1 MSQRSRKA
9 QLEERLT
16 ADQIK
21 AAYMLLDNELK
32 APEDRLTMDEI
43 ADACNTTRMSLYRW
57 RTRSRDFADF
67 RREIIHDYMSD
78 ISGLFFNSLKRS
90 MAGTNGAPSM
100 KALELYAKIEGLVGP
115 DSKVDV
121 NIGAGGRDSEDLES
135 ELERLD
141 EQLAELE
148 GTDDK
153 EGDR

>member
-1 MSQRSRKA
+1 S
-9 QLEERLT
+9 

-57 RTRSRDFADF
+57 RTRSHDFADF
-67 RREIIHDYMSD
+67 RREIIQDYMSD
-78 ISGLFFNSLKRS
+78 IRGLFVNSLKRS
-90 MAGTNGAPSM
+90 MVGTNGAPSM
-100 KALELYAKIEGLVGP
+100 QALELYAKIEGLVRT
-115 DSKVDV
+115 DYNVDV
-121 NIGAGGRDSEDLES
+121 SIDAGGRDSDDLES

-148 GTDDK
+148 DTDDK
-153 EGDR
+153 DGGS